1 MIAVDDCILL
11 LNKCL
16 PACIKNPAPAP
27 SLTWR
32 SLCGDRRV
40 KWKPSVKVVVRIA
53 VTAVHCSSPF
63 YMYIKPQSDPK
74 LVVDVR
80 GADSKPGAKVILYTD
95 KGDLADNQ
103 LWYEDERGVV
113 RSKMNGFAV
122 DTSGYLVSF
131 FV

>member
-1 MIAVDDCILL
+1 
-11 LNKCL
+11 
-16 PACIKNPAPAP
+16 
-27 SLTWR
+27 
-32 SLCGDRRV
+32 
-40 KWKPSVKVVVRIA
+40 
-53 VTAVHCSSPF
+53 
-63 YMYIKPQSDPK
+63 MYIKPHSDPK

-131 FV
+131 FVWAISLLQCANLCSIVIYLTILYARLANIVSNIGFPLNLAKILYFHCT